1 MAIEITPKHPLF
13 FAEVSGVDLRQPLS
27 QPVWNEIEAAFNEH
41 AILLFRD
48 QPLTDEQHISFSARF
63 GPVFTATNYHW
74 KTEARRVHAKMAD
87 ISNIGNDGAI
97 LPADDERR
105 FHSRANALW
114 HTDNTF
120 KYVPARCSLLLAR
133 EVPEEG
139 GDTEFADMRAA
150 YDALTE
156 EKKAEIE
163 DLVVEHSIVY
173 SRTLLGFDNYTKGA
187 KQELPPV
194 PQVLVRHNRETNR
207 KALYLA
213 SHGSHVV
220 GWPKERGRALLD
232 ELTTHATQAAFTHRH
247 KWRSGDLILWDNR
260 CTMHRATPYDEFNT
274 RRDLQRTTV
283 SDEINSV
290 ERRKSEETRP
300 A

>member
-1 MAIEITPKHPLF
+1 MAIEITPQRQSF
-13 FAEVSGVDLRQPLS
+13 FAEVSGVDLRQPLAAK
-27 QPVWNEIEAAFNEH
+27 QWQEIQTAFHEY
-41 AILLFRD
+41 AILLFRA
-48 QPLTDEQHISFSARF
+48 QPLTDEEHIAFSARF

-74 KTEARRVHAKMAD
+74 KTKARRVHAKMAD

-105 FHSRANALW
+105 FHSRANELW

-120 KYVPARCSLLLAR
+120 KFVPARCSLLLAR
-133 EVPEEG
+133 EVPEQG

-156 EKKAEIE
+156 EKKIEIE
-163 DLVVEHSIVY
+163 DLVVEHSIIY
-173 SRTLLGFDNYTKGA
+173 SRTLLGFNGYTDGA

-194 PQVLVRHNRETNR
+194 PQVLVRHNRQTNR

-213 SHGSHVV
+213 SHGSHIV

-232 ELTTHATQAAFTHRH
+232 ELTAHATQSAFIYRH
-247 KWRSGDLILWDNR
+247 EWHPDDLILWDNR

-290 ERRKSEETRP
+290 KRRELERVSHV
-300 A
+300 